1 MRQNKIQY
9 VNRTKLQW
17 REIERAIPE
26 AINCEHIRFSVDRDF
41 EDLYVHFMV
50 NDVSKIEE
58 IKKSI
63 KNVVTKEKY
72 ETISRRLDKIE
83 TTGDTDMDINID
95 KETYLVLLEKYY
107 KMVYEE
113 DIKVVDVKAHY
124 DGVGILFEFKDTEKR
139 YENVG

>member
-1 MRQNKIQY
+1 MRQSKIQY

-17 REIERAIPE
+17 HEIERAIPE
-26 AINCEHIRFSVDRDF
+26 AINCEHIRFSIDRDF

-50 NDVSKIEE
+50 NDISKIEE
-58 IKKSI
+58 IKKTI
-63 KNVVTKEKY
+63 ENVVAKEKY
-72 ETISRRLDKIE
+72 ETISRGLDKIE
-83 TTGDTDMDINID
+83 TAGDINMDINID

-113 DIKVVDVKAHY
+113 DIKVVDAKAHY
-124 DGVGILFEFKDTEKR
+124 DEVGILFEFKDAKKR